1 MIEKRLN
8 ILNGKTNGDWEDEY
22 TYVRVRGSMVIDY
35 AIVNEK
41 IKNRII
47 SFRVEDRVDSDHMSI
62 SIELEE
68 EDSRK
73 GRENEEERRNR
84 KKEEMNIEEEQE
96 ERMICDW
103 DRGKGKTKKIQRK

>member
-22 TYVRVRGSMVIDY
+22 TYVRVRDSTVIDY

-47 SFRVEDRVDSDHMSI
+47 SFRVGDKVDSEHISI

-73 GRENEEERRNR
+73 GSENEEERRSR
-84 KKEEMNIEEEQE
+84 KKEDMNIEEEQE

-103 DRGKGKTKKIQRK
+103 DRGKRKTKKIQRK